1 MNVVVVF
8 SVADGLN
15 VKTNYKT
22 FNQKVRLNNFERERG
37 KKREEKRT
45 TQISLME
52 S

>member
-22 FNQKVRLNNFERERG
+22 FNQKVRLNNFERER
-37 KKREEKRT
+37 EEKNEKRRE
-45 TQISLME
+45 QHK
-52 S
+52 